1 MFRRRFFYD
10 LSTGAALR
18 SCMAQG
24 DLKRIYPAGQ
34 EAADVGL
41 TNWGMFEWDEPD
53 AAIEAAFAD
62 ADADGNPRTVTAS
75 VVDGALHFE
84 YAAIKAPDDPFEIID
99 ILTGEES
106 NG

>member
-41 TNWGMFEWDEPD
+41 TNWGMFEWSEPD
-53 AAIEAAFAD
+53 QAIEAAFAPY
-62 ADADGNPRTVTAS
+62 DADGNPRTVTAS
-75 VVDGALHFE
+75 VVDGALLFE
-84 YAAIKAPDDPFEIID
+84 YVAIPADDDPYAIID
-99 ILTGEES
+99 TLTGDV
-106 NG
+106 